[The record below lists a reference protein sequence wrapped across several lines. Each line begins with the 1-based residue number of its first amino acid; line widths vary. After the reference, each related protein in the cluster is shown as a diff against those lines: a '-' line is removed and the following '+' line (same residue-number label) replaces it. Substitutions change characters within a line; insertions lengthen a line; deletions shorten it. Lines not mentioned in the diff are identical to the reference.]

1 MVRLEIVTPEAKTFS
16 DNVDSVVIPGVE
28 GELGVLPM
36 HAPLMTLLEPGELR
50 VMKNGEETRLA
61 VGEGFVEVTQEKI
74 AVLTDMA
81 VKESD
86 IDESAAEAAIKLPY
100 LSRPDIKE
108 GDECRS
114 GYTARSA
121 ADVRASSSREGP
133 SNRIASALCAFSR
146 DSSTRCAILGQ
157 AARSIRGSGPARN
170 PLNARPA
177 SAAAS
182 SGSRSATTT
191 ATPEDSSTR
200 SRWKAARSAGD
211 IRRRVSSVPS
221 SDMP

>member
-61 VGEGFVEVTQEKI
+61 VGEGFVEITQEKI

-86 IDESAAEAAIKLPY
+86 IDEA
-100 LSRPDIKE
+100 
-108 GDECRS
+108 
-114 GYTARSA
+114 A
-121 ADVRASSSREGP
+121 ADEAIRRAEE
-133 SNRIASALCAFSR
+133 AM
-146 DSSTRCAILGQ
+146 
-157 AARSIRGSGPARN
+157 RGERMSDEEQ
-170 PLNARPA
+170 
-177 SAAAS
+177 
-182 SGSRSATTT
+182 ATT
-191 ATPEDSSTR
+191 
-200 SRWKAARSAGD
+200 KAALMRSLAL
-211 IRRRVSSVPS
+211 IKVKRRRHV
-221 SDMP
+221 